1 VERLGVGETQ
11 RVKEITAG
19 DIQGLI
25 LTPGNPSQLKP
36 LIDMA
41 EQRNIRVI
49 CVASDAP
56 TSSRSSVVCVEPEL
70 NGRLAAELL
79 SWLVPSGS
87 QVAVITGMLHT
98 EDHLKK
104 TEGFSEAFPKYC
116 HGGQVAEVIEGHED
130 HDFTFR
136 KCLELLEKLPSMAGL
151 YVNIGIAL
159 PVCSA
164 LNARQLSGKVRLIAT
179 DLSRDMVPLLKE
191 GTITASIYQR
201 PFMQGQYAVRL
212 IVDRILAGRPIPAT
226 YYLNPN
232 IITKVQP
239 EHVSRDART
248 AGCGSRISHQ
258 VFCLPR
264 NGSAPA
270 VSRQARVSHHNLP
283 SIKDGASSARSSGLE
298 ECWLCQWHVSWQCSV
313 RDCLETKDTLPR
325 SCARVPRRF
334 RDTVTLTHSYW
345 WRRPPS
351 QHAAIEGGLVSSLD
365 EGATQGGPLSPL
377 LSIIELDEFDREL
390 KQLGQLP
397 ARYVGN
403 SNICRRSRRGKNE

>member
-1 VERLGVGETQ
+1 MAIGTVDRALHNRKGIGEATRQKILKIAKTAGYTPNLAARMLRVGHANLKIGVCIPDEPREFYGQIRDGILAEARRFEHLGVDVLYWPVERLGVGETQ

-87 QVAVITGMLHT
+87 LVAVITGMLHT

-212 IVDRILAGRPIPAT
+212 IVDRILAGCPIPAT

-232 IITKVQP
+232 IITR
-239 EHVSRDART
+239 S
-248 AGCGSRISHQ
+248 
-258 VFCLPR
+258 
-264 NGSAPA
+264 
-270 VSRQARVSHHNLP
+270 NLNMF
-283 SIKDGASSARSSGLE
+283 R
-298 ECWLCQWHVSWQCSV
+298 
-313 RDCLETKDTLPR
+313 ETRALR
-325 SCARVPRRF
+325 GVE
-334 RDTVTLTHSYW
+334 
-345 WRRPPS
+345 
-351 QHAAIEGGLVSSLD
+351 AA
-365 EGATQGGPLSPL
+365 
-377 LSIIELDEFDREL
+377 
-390 KQLGQLP
+390 
-397 ARYVGN
+397 
-403 SNICRRSRRGKNE
+403 